1 MSAPYKTETREI
13 DGKEYRIDFF
23 QDEDMG
29 PPWKEHDGHG
39 PVTDWTTRD
48 KHPGELILNKD
59 SGSRRYYN
67 FAEACKIALRD
78 GWDSKPYN
86 TDGSQ
91 TPRQQAAKAALA
103 DFERLLAWCIDAWHW
118 CGVVVT
124 ERRTDSD
131 GYSYDG
137 PSESLWGI
145 ESDAGEYF
153 ETVIGE
159 LIAELKAGA

>member
-1 MSAPYKTETREI
+1 MNAYESEERTVNSKT
-13 DGKEYRIDFF
+13 YQIDFVY
-23 QDEDMG
+23 DSDMG
-29 PPWKEHDGHG
+29 APWEEHDGHG

-59 SGSRRYYN
+59 RNSARFYD
-67 FAEACKIALRD
+67 FAEACKIALAE

-86 TDGSQ
+86 TDGKQ

-103 DFERLLAWCIDAWHW
+103 DFDRLRAWCADEWHW

-131 GYSYDG
+131 GYTYDG

-145 ESDAGEYF
+145 ESDAGDYF
-153 ETVIGE
+153 ETVINE
-159 LIAELKAGA
+159 LIEQLKTGA